1 MRKLNLGIF
10 LGILLTLF
18 AACKDEDLAPIA
30 TFDSA
35 EKGAYVRLINQTNG
49 NVNLFDIENSAIEY
63 TVEFVDLE
71 KGQLVSEYRLQV
83 SYEDNNPENGDNSTG
98 PVEFQTW
105 TSADFTVN
113 QNGFVGLESIKITAM
128 EAISSLGLN
137 ATDILS
143 SDRFRFSGS
152 LTTTSGQ
159 TFTRENSSAAVNGA
173 SFRGFFD
180 FSMNAFCP
188 SNLEG
193 TYQYQTAAASV
204 TCARNGTIDT
214 DLSGEITIIALG
226 DGVYNMSDWSF
237 GAYTACGGSETVA
250 DSPGLQFTETC
261 QEIAFTGNV
270 DRFGDTWSF
279 VSFVDG
285 NEWTIQWENTFGEKG
300 ETVLINENGWGI
312 AIEE

>member
-1 MRKLNLGIF
+1 MRKLNAGIF

-18 AACKDEDLAPIA
+18 AACKDENLAPIA
-30 TFDSA
+30 TFDAA

-49 NVNLFDIENSAIEY
+49 NVNLYDIENSAMEY

-83 SYEDNNPENGDNSTG
+83 SYEDNNPEDGDNSTG
-98 PVEFQTW
+98 PTEFQTW
-105 TSADFTVN
+105 TTADFTVN
-113 QNGFVGLESIKITAM
+113 QDGFVGIEGIKITAT
-128 EAISSLGLN
+128 EAMSSLGI
-137 ATDILS
+137 AAEDILS
-143 SDRFRFSGS
+143 GDRFRFAGS
-152 LTTTSGQ
+152 VTTTSGQ

-180 FSMNAFCP
+180 FNMNAFCP

-193 TYQYQTAAASV
+193 TYQYQTTAVSV
-204 TCARNGTIDT
+204 TCAKNGTIDN
-214 DLSGEITIIALG
+214 DLSGEVTIIALG

-261 QEIAFTGNV
+261 QEIAFTGKV
-270 DRFGDTWSF
+270 DKFDDKWSF
-279 VSFVDG
+279 ISTVDG
-285 NEWTIQWENTFGEKG
+285 NDWMIQWENTFGEKG
-300 ETVLINENGWGI
+300 ETVLTNENGWGI